1 MIPLFLLSW
10 AAKAGVPEKYRK
22 DAVVAV
28 FVVLV
33 LAAVVIGVKL
43 HDRRVIKQH
52 EQKAALQQAQRERKA
67 DTNLNVQKGRD
78 EAASQQRREEI
89 DNATRNIPDQAP
101 SARQRARV
109 CVELRRQAKQRG
121 KPEPACQPAG
131 PSK

>member
-1 MIPLFLLSW
+1 VSLIGLLVGW
-10 AAKAGVPEKYRK
+10 GVPQKLAK
-22 DAVVAV
+22 PLLIGIGTLLLILAI
-28 FVVLV
+28 F
-33 LAAVVIGVKL
+33 AAVKM
-43 HDRRVIKQH
+43 HDHRVIKQH

-67 DTNLNVQKGRD
+67 DTNLQVQKRRD

-121 KPEPACQPAG
+121 KPEPSCQPAD
-131 PSK
+131 PSR

>member
-1 MIPLFLLSW
+1 MSLIGLLVGW
-10 AAKAGVPEKYRK
+10 GVPQKLAK
-22 DAVVAV
+22 PLLIGIGTLLLILAI
-28 FVVLV
+28 F
-33 LAAVVIGVKL
+33 AAVKM
-43 HDRRVIKQH
+43 HDHRVIKQH

-67 DTNLNVQKGRD
+67 DTNLQVQKRRD

-121 KPEPACQPAG
+121 KPEPSCQPAD
-131 PSK
+131 PSR